1 MKIGTIGKVLAAA
14 TAVFALSCDSAS
26 VSGVPGAADLAR
38 SRPGAV
44 QSLFDPKPLVCPTS
58 ESAATTADVGPLGGL
73 VSAGG
78 TSVSIPAGALLET
91 VTLTVTVPASNYVEI
106 DVSVAGAESFIF
118 ELPVVV
124 TVSYDRCTRTNI
136 DFSPISAWHF
146 DQGTGELLQQMP
158 SVDNKLLRTVTFT
171 TGHLSGYILAN

>member
-1 MKIGTIGKVLAAA
+1 MKIRTIGKVLLAA

-26 VSGVPGAADLAR
+26 VSGVSSVPADLAR
-38 SRPGAV
+38 SGGGA

-58 ESAATTADVGPLGGL
+58 TSATTTAEVGPLGGL

-91 VTLTVTVPASNYVEI
+91 VTLSVTVPASNFVEI

-124 TVSYDRCTRTNI
+124 TVSYDRCSRNNI
-136 DFSPISAWHF
+136 NFSPISAWHF
-146 DQGTGELLQQMP
+146 DQGTGELLEQMP
-158 SVDNKLLRTVTFT
+158 SVDNKLTSTVTFT